1 MISNIL
7 ARLFS
12 FVSHFAKYLFSS
24 KFNLNISLILK
35 TKYIYIDIY
44 IFSRQK
50 TKPKVQDINGIFQ
63 GFGETWD
70 PPSLKN
76 EDKTLKCC
84 L

>member
-50 TKPKVQDINGIFQ
+50 TKPKVQDINGIFR
-63 GFGETWD
+63 GFGET
-70 PPSLKN
+70 
-76 EDKTLKCC
+76 
-84 L
+84 